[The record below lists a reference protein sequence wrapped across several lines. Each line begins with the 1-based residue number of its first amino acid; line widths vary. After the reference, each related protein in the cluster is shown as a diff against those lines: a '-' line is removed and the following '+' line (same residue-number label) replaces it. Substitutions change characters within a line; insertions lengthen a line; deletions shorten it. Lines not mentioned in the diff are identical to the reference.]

1 MSENLLKRGSR
12 SEDKK
17 LIYFYTIFFI
27 STTLGKI
34 SKLSEFRKKM
44 ATIQSIIG
52 SEDKSSSLN
61 ESLLPSAIKKTPS
74 KEEIQEIG
82 HVIKMIAFALVV
94 AVCCPIIICD
104 LYYGYS
110 KDSCL
115 SEYPEKLNISM
126 KDYLLISGYYSIA
139 GVVHTFL
146 IVNTTTFK
154 EPNPEIKNV
163 ALFMNKTFKFIAIIF
178 TMALNIVGG
187 ILFWG
192 HLYKDQTCDKDTNTY
207 IFVTLIIKLS
217 ACFLAIFL

>member
-1 MSENLLKRGSR
+1 
-12 SEDKK
+12 
-17 LIYFYTIFFI
+17 
-27 STTLGKI
+27 
-34 SKLSEFRKKM
+34 M

-52 SEDKSSSLN
+52 LEDKSSPLN

-154 EPNPEIKNV
+154 EPNPEIKN
-163 ALFMNKTFKFIAIIF
+163 LITFMNKTFKFIAIIF

-192 HLYKDQTCDKDTNTY
+192 HLYKDHTCNNDTNTY